1 MSDWLMW
8 LAKWLTMLL
17 GSCYPAMAP
26 EKPSEQR
33 IEKDPAYAYYQ
44 EYRYTLKSFPG
55 VFFTA
60 SSP

>member
-44 EYRYTLKSFPG
+44 EYRYTYDTYG
-55 VFFTA
+55 GIG
-60 SSP
+60 